1 MLILLLLL
9 TVAPAQPPS
18 RPIVVVE
25 TSKGTIEFELF
36 SEEAPKS
43 VAHVMALVK
52 QAFYDGQRVH
62 RALPD
67 FLVQWGDPL
76 SRDLSKRD
84 LWGRHTGAGSGKP
97 IGVGEVSKKR
107 RHLRGTVG
115 LAHTGDPRGADSQL
129 YITLTPQPRLD
140 KEHTIIGQVVAG
152 DDVLSALVEG
162 DEIRRVSLKEALS
175 PF

>member
-1 MLILLLLL
+1 MLILLLILSI
-9 TVAPAQPPS
+9 ASAQPPS

-25 TSKGTIEFELF
+25 TSKGTIEFELYP
-36 SEEAPKS
+36 EEAPKS

-52 QAFYDGQRVH
+52 QGFYDGQRIH

-84 LWGRHTGAGSGKP
+84 LWGRHPAAGSGKP

-115 LAHTGDPRGADSQL
+115 LAHTGDPRGADSQI

-140 KEHTIIGQVVAG
+140 KEHTIIGQLVAG

-162 DEIRRVSLKEALS
+162 DEIRKVSLKEAS
-175 PF
+175 APF